1 MFWRKGKERK
11 KKKLTEKLQKKN
23 RKKYQGT
30 GVDDDG
36 VRGVFLKSNVVEVAG
51 RALGHMLER
60 LGPRALPAGELLRA
74 AASRAKA
81 SLSSR
86 QTKKIDN
93 NNNKKDDDAAAASAA
108 DSNAKLHTPD
118 FSKAFDHFVLHT
130 GGQAVLDA
138 LQKALNL
145 TDAAMAPSRDTL
157 HRYGNTSSAS
167 TWYTLAHCE
176 AGVGMGL
183 DGGVPVAGRKAAR
196 AAKEAAL
203 AGKDR
208 SDDGKKSTTASFA
221 PVPVPRRKVGVRKG
235 DRALQL
241 GFGGGFKAC
250 GALWRATRDIT
261 EAHPVWEE
269 GFVDM
274 PAVHAN
280 VARQLAEADARE
292 AARER
297 AAALAV
303 AAEKAAASSKG
314 SKLWGARPLSA
325 KSVLE

>member
-1 MFWRKGKERK
+1 
-11 KKKLTEKLQKKN
+11 
-23 RKKYQGT
+23 
-30 GVDDDG
+30 
-36 VRGVFLKSNVVEVAG
+36 
-51 RALGHMLER
+51 MLER
-60 LGPRALPAGELLRA
+60 LGPRALPAGELFKA

-81 SLSSR
+81 ALSSR
-86 QTKKIDN
+86 SSST
-93 NNNKKDDDAAAASAA
+93 KKDDDAAAASNQQQQAYV
-108 DSNAKLHTPD
+108 PD

-130 GGQAVLDA
+130 GGQAVLDS

-176 AGVGMGL
+176 AGVGEGL
-183 DGGVPVAGRKAAR
+183 DGGGPFAGRKAAR

-203 AGKDR
+203 AGKKGGDA
-208 SDDGKKSTTASFA
+208 SNGDAAKSFA
-221 PVPVPRRKVGVRKG
+221 PVPVPRRRVGVRKG

-269 GFVDM
+269 GFVDL
-274 PAVHAN
+274 PQVLKN
-280 VARQLAEADARE
+280 VERQLAEADARE
-292 AARER
+292 AAREAE
-297 AAALAV
+297 AAARAKLAS
-303 AAEKAAASSKG
+303 ASASFSSKVFG
-314 SKLWGARPLSA
+314 SARPLSA

>member
-1 MFWRKGKERK
+1 M
-11 KKKLTEKLQKKN
+11 KN
-23 RKKYQGT
+23 VKQIILQGT
-30 GVDDDG
+30 GVDEDG

-60 LGPRALPAGELLRA
+60 LGPRALPAGELLKA
-74 AASRAKA
+74 AASRVKA
-81 SLSSR
+81 SLSGSSTPTSTSR
-86 QTKKIDN
+86 S
-93 NNNKKDDDAAAASAA
+93 KKDDGASADSAAS
-108 DSNAKLHTPD
+108 NNGTNKLYTPD
-118 FSKAFDHFVLHT
+118 FTKAFDHFVLHT

-138 LQKALNL
+138 LQKALGL
-145 TDAAMAPSRDTL
+145 SDAAMAPSRDTL

-176 AGVGMGL
+176 AGVGEGL

-203 AGKDR
+203 AGKEGGSEKKVD
-208 SDDGKKSTTASFA
+208 SDVTFA
-221 PVPVPRRKVGVRKG
+221 PVPVPRSKVGVRKG

-250 GALWRATRDIT
+250 GALWRATRDIS
-261 EAHPVWEE
+261 ESHSVWEE

-274 PAVHAN
+274 PTVLAN
-280 VARQLAEADARE
+280 VAQQLAEADARE
-292 AARER
+292 AARLLE
-297 AAALAV
+297 A
-303 AAEKAAASSKG
+303 KAAAAKKLSASSPKVGRLFG
-314 SKLWGARPLSA
+314 SRPLSA

>member
-1 MFWRKGKERK
+1 MKDEERRETHEEEK
-11 KKKLTEKLQKKN
+11 KISPKN
-23 RKKYQGT
+23 NRLLLLQGT

-36 VRGVFLKSNVVEVAG
+36 IRGVFLKSNVVEVAG

-60 LGPRALPAGELLRA
+60 LGPRALPAGELFKA

-81 SLSSR
+81 ALSPGSSSASSGR
-86 QTKKIDN
+86 S
-93 NNNKKDDDAAAASAA
+93 KKDDGASSSPDA
-108 DSNAKLHTPD
+108 NTKLYTPD

-138 LQKALNL
+138 LQKALGL
-145 TDAAMAPSRDTL
+145 SDAAMAPSRDTL
-157 HRYGNTSSAS
+157 HRFGNTSSAS

-176 AGVGMGL
+176 AGVGEGL
-183 DGGVPVAGRKAAR
+183 DGGAPAAGRRAAR

-203 AGKDR
+203 AGKD
-208 SDDGKKSTTASFA
+208 GKEAAAAAAAAAAAGDFA
-221 PVPVPRRKVGVRKG
+221 PVAVARRAVGVRKG

-274 PAVHAN
+274 PTVHAN

-292 AARER
+292 AARDAEATAR
-297 AAALAV
+297 AKL
-303 AAEKAAASSKG
+303 AAASSS
-314 SKLWGARPLSA
+314 SKKLFGGRPLSA